1 MLFTKSVKYPVT
13 FNLVS
18 GATDLDDRITSIN
31 RCLGLLLTT
40 AKGELLGDPNFGCRL
55 YEMLFDQYSHTLTE
69 MVKQDIVENIRLFET
84 RVIVNESDIDI
95 TEDTSGIRNRYRI
108 KIKYV
113 IKNSN
118 QNQETEILL
127 EERVDNG

>member
-13 FNLVS
+13 FDLVS
-18 GATDLDDRITSIN
+18 GATDLDDRITSRN